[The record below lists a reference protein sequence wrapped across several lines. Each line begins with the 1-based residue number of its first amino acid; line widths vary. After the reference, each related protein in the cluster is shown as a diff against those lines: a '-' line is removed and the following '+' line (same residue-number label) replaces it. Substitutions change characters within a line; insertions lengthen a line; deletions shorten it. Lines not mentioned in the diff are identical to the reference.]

1 MKVPVKVP
9 EMLRRPDAI
18 PPVALDG
25 LEPMAEGAE
34 ESWGEWSR
42 WYMSRHRS
50 PINQGAHIAGFALL
64 VASPFVALA
73 RRKWW
78 LLPVVAGAGVACI
91 AAGHALEGN
100 MPTVIADPRR
110 FFGKPLGAVKSSLGR
125 PLIAENDA

>member
-1 MKVPVKVP
+1 
-9 EMLRRPDAI
+9 MLRRPDAI

-50 PINQGAHIAGFALL
+50 PINQAAHIAGFGLL
-64 VASPFVALA
+64 IASPVVALA

-78 LLPVVAGAGVACI
+78 LLPVVAGAGLACI

-100 MPTVIADPRR
+100 MPTVVADPRR
-110 FFGKPLGAVKSSLGR
+110 FFGKPLGAVKSSLR
-125 PLIAENDA
+125 PQSFAENEI

>member
-18 PPVALDG
+18 PPVVLDG

-42 WYMSRHRS
+42 WYLSRHRS
-50 PINQGAHIAGFALL
+50 PMNRAAHMAGFGLL
-64 VASPFVALA
+64 LASPVVALA

-78 LLPVVAGAGVACI
+78 LLPVVAGAGLACI
-91 AAGHALEGN
+91 AAGHVLEGN
-100 MPTVIADPRR
+100 MPTALAEPRR

-125 PLIAENDA
+125 PLTAENDA

>member
-50 PINQGAHIAGFALL
+50 PMNQAAHIAGFALL
-64 VASPFVALA
+64 IASPVVALT

-78 LLPVVAGAGVACI
+78 VLPVVAGAGVACI
-91 AAGHALEGN
+91 AVGHALEGN
-100 MPTVIADPRR
+100 MPTVVADPRR
-110 FFGKPLGAVKSSLGR
+110 FFGKPLGAVKSGLGR
-125 PLIAENDA
+125 SLTSKEDA

>member
-9 EMLRRPDAI
+9 EMLRRPNAI
-18 PPVALDG
+18 RPVALDG

-42 WYMSRHRS
+42 WYLSRHRS
-50 PINQGAHIAGFALL
+50 PMNRGAHIAGFTLL
-64 VASPFVALA
+64 VAAPVVAIA

-78 LLPVVAGAGVACI
+78 LLPVVAGAGLACI

-100 MPTVIADPRR
+100 MPTVVADPRR
-110 FFGKPLGAVKSSLGR
+110 FFGKPLGVMKSTLKLTSAV
-125 PLIAENDA
+125 ENQA